1 MVKNVVFVAPFF
13 LETTLRFVAAAAS
26 VPGIRLALISQD
38 PVQMLPAELRGRL
51 SAHRRVK
58 DGLDPDQITVAVQA
72 LSREMGPVS
81 RVLGALEELQ
91 VPLAVVRRRLD
102 IPGLSVEAA
111 RNFRDKSRMKDVLR
125 AAGVPCAKHGLAGTV
140 SEAKKLAAEIGYPM
154 VAKPPAGAG
163 ARNTFRVEDAASLDQ
178 CLRLT
183 PPSPAQPMLLEEF
196 IVGDEHSFDAV
207 SIGGKPVWHSLTRYY
222 PGPLEVL
229 QNPWIQ
235 WCVLLPREVDHP
247 QYNDIR
253 GVAVQALDAL
263 GMGTGLSHMEWF
275 RRKDG
280 SIAVSEVGARPPGAQ
295 FTTLISYAHDVDFYK
310 SWANLM
316 IHDAFSPPPRAYAAG
331 IAFLRGQGRGR
342 VKGIRG
348 LEQAQK
354 ELGHLVVE
362 ARLPRQGQAPA
373 SSYEGEGW
381 VVLRHPETRVVQEG
395 LRRLVSHVQVELG

>member
-111 RNFRDKSRMKDVLR
+111 QNFRDKSRMKDVLR

-140 SEAKKLAAEIGYPM
+140 AEARQLAAEIGYPM

-163 ARNTFRVEDAASLDQ
+163 ARNTFRVEDAAALDQ

-183 PPSPAQPMLLEEF
+183 PPRPGQPMLLEEF

-316 IHDAFSPPPRAYAAG
+316 IHDSFSPPPRAYAAG

-362 ARLPRQGQAPA
+362 ARLPKQGQAPA